1 MARLTAP
8 VRPEAHR
15 LWPGLLV
22 WVLAAALMVALD
34 GQAELAQL
42 ALVPVLAAAVAALW
56 LPLWLALAAAL
67 LAVVGFNVGFVPPR
81 GSFDVDLR
89 AHWLLLL
96 TLGVVSTVVT
106 LLMDRQRRLA
116 TAERAHAQRAQDLL
130 QLGER
135 LRDADD
141 PLQAAPALRELLGRL
156 SPAHAAD
163 ASHTAG
169 EALTAL
175 LLAAPGSAGPQD
187 GSLLG
192 EADADERTGL
202 WLCLSRGQAMGPGS
216 GKHEEQPAWYLPLR
230 GRGGHAPAGS
240 LGAALLRQP
249 PQPPEEAATARA
261 HAQALCDQ
269 FGLALARARAHA
281 AATAA
286 AEEAQAQQLRNT
298 LLAGI
303 SHDYRTPLATVLGA
317 ASSLQAQDERLSPA
331 QRQRLAAR
339 IVDEVGH
346 LTRLTNNTLQLARLG
361 PPGPPG
367 RTLPADWQ
375 AWESVE
381 ELAGSVV
388 QRLRQQHP
396 SLVLKLRVEPGLPL
410 LRCSAELLVQL
421 LDNLVFNALTHG
433 RNSEGV
439 AEVELRVHREAATAA
454 EPELVLAVRDRGP
467 GVPPAERERI
477 FQAFE
482 RGTGPEAPAADAPSR
497 RGAGVG
503 LALCRAIAQAHGG
516 TLRYRA
522 RAHGGA
528 SFECVLPLP
537 PAPRWPPAP
546 PTPDEAA
553 P

>member
-1 MARLTAP
+1 MARFQAP
-8 VRPEAHR
+8 VQPDTHR

-22 WVLAAALMVALD
+22 WGLAAALMVALD
-34 GQAELAQL
+34 GHAELAQL

-56 LPLWLALAAAL
+56 LPLWLALATAL
-67 LAVVGFNVGFVPPR
+67 LAVLGFNVGFVPPR

-116 TAERAHAQRAQDLL
+116 AAERAHAQRTQELL
-130 QLGER
+130 LLGER

-141 PLQAAPALRELLGRL
+141 PLQAAPVLRELLARL
-156 SPAHAAD
+156 SPAAAAGD
-163 ASHTAG
+163 ALS
-169 EALTAL
+169 ALML
-175 LLAAPGSAGPQD
+175 GLPGSTGPQACT
-187 GSLLG
+187 LLG

-202 WLCLSRGQAMGPGS
+202 WLCLGRGQAMGPGT

-230 GRGGHAPAGS
+230 GRGGDAHTSS

-249 PQPPEEAATARA
+249 PLAPEEAATARA

-269 FGLALARARAHA
+269 FGLALARARANA
-281 AATAA
+281 AAAAA

-361 PPGPPG
+361 PPG
-367 RTLPADWQ
+367 RTLPADWL

-396 SLVLKLRVEPGLPL
+396 ALALKLRVEPGLPL

-421 LDNLVFNALTHG
+421 LDNLVFNALAHG
-433 RNSEGV
+433 RNTEGV

-454 EPELVLAVRDRGP
+454 EPVLVLAVRDRGP

-477 FQAFE
+477 FHAFE
-482 RGTGPEAPAADAPSR
+482 RGSAPQTPAADAPSR

-537 PAPRWPPAP
+537 
-546 PTPDEAA
+546 AA
-553 P
+553 PLLPPLPAASDGAAR

>member
-1 MARLTAP
+1 MASTLAQAQARAQTPAQ
-8 VRPEAHR
+8 RRAHR
-15 LWPGLLV
+15 VWPGLLV
-22 WVLAAALMVALD
+22 WALAAALMVALD
-34 GQAELAQL
+34 GHAELAQL

-56 LPLWLALAAAL
+56 LPLWLALATAL

-116 TAERAHAQRAQDLL
+116 AAERAHAQRAQDLL

-141 PLQAAPALRELLGRL
+141 PLQAAPALRALLGRL
-156 SPAHAAD
+156 SPSTA
-163 ASHTAG
+163 AG
-169 EALTAL
+169 EALSAL
-175 LLAAPGSAGPQD
+175 MLGAPDSDGPQACT
-187 GSLLG
+187 LLG

-202 WLCLSRGQAMGPGS
+202 WLCLSRGQAMGPGT

-230 GRGGHAPAGS
+230 GRSGAAHASS

-249 PQPPEEAATARA
+249 PLAPDAAATARA

-281 AATAA
+281 AAAAA

-361 PPGPPG
+361 APGHA
-367 RTLPADWQ
+367 LPAAWL

-396 SLVLKLRVEPGLPL
+396 ALVLKLRVEPGLPL
-410 LRCSAELLVQL
+410 LRCSAELIVQL

-433 RNSEGV
+433 QSGANGVNGTDGV
-439 AEVELRVHREAATAA
+439 AEVELRVHREAAPAA
-454 EPELVLAVRDRGP
+454 APALVLAVRDRGP

-482 RGTGPEAPAADAPSR
+482 RGSGPAAPAADAPSR

-537 PAPRWPPAP
+537 PAP